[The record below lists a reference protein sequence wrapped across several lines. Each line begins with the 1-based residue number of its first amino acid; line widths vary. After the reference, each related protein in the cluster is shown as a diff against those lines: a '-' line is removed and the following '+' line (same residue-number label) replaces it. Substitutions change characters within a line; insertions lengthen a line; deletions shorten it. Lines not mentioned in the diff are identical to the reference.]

1 MDTRTKILSVTD
13 ACARLVGQAVTIV
26 SGYFD
31 VMRAAHVRDIQ
42 KIHAQTLLAV
52 VRPHAGAILPAHAR
66 AELVAAVRMVDY
78 VVIGDDRELDI
89 LVSSIQP
96 AQIVHL
102 EDADLERAGQLKQH
116 AQRRQSS

>member
-13 ACARLVGQAVTIV
+13 ACARLAGQPVIIV

-42 KIHAQTLLAV
+42 EIRAQTLLAV
-52 VRPHAGAILPAHAR
+52 VRPHAGAILPARAR

-116 AQRRQSS
+116 VQRRQSS

>member
-13 ACARLVGQAVTIV
+13 ACAHLAGRPVTIV

-31 VMRAAHVRDIQ
+31 VMRAAHVRDMQ
-42 KIHAQTLLAV
+42 KIRAQTLLAV
-52 VRPHAGAILPAHAR
+52 VRPDARAILPALAR

-89 LVSSIQP
+89 LIASIQP

-116 AQRRQSS
+116 VQRRQSS

>member
-13 ACARLVGQAVTIV
+13 ACARLAGQPVTLV

-31 VMRAAHVRDIQ
+31 VMRAAHVRDLQ
-42 KIHAQTLLAV
+42 EIHAQTLVAV
-52 VRPHAGAILPAHAR
+52 VRRDAAAILPARAR
-66 AELVAAVRMVDY
+66 AELVAALRMVDY
-78 VVIGDDRELDI
+78 VVIGEDRELDT

-96 AQIVHL
+96 AQIVHM

-116 AQRRQSS
+116 AQRRQFS